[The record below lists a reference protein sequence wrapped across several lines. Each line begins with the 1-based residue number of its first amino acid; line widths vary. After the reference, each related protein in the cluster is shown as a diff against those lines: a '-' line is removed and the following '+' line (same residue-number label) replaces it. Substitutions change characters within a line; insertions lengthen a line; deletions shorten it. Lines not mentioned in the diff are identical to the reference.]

1 MHMRVVKNCFL
12 LQLSHVGITG
22 SMCISVAVYHSQS
35 IRVLCRKEYV
45 QKFIDCQVKDV
56 AEFEVERDELIKVHE
71 DKKLKLKKEYMD
83 LELELEKEFDA
94 ALTGLMEKHKPD
106 TFEASSS

>member
-1 MHMRVVKNCFL
+1 MP
-12 LQLSHVGITG
+12 I
-22 SMCISVAVYHSQS
+22 VATHSQPMH
-35 IRVLCRKEYV
+35 VLCRKEQV

-56 AEFEVERDELIKVHE
+56 AEFEAVRDELIKVHE
-71 DKKLKLKKEYMD
+71 EKKIKLKKEYMEK
-83 LELELEKEFDA
+83 ELELEKELEA